1 MYLNKRVNKN
11 LYGGN
16 ARPENIKHAIKGFI
30 SCGFSDCSKKFY
42 DDYNKLDC
50 KLISLM
56 NESTNLQLYELLT
69 KSGGNTRL
77 NILNYPELIPK
88 KVHTFITE
96 LVTEFATCPP
106 INNNVTN
113 KDNVLYNL
121 YDIINR
127 YITNYHT
134 NNSNFFIKHTIDLE
148 INDIDKETL
157 DYNNTME
164 TLQLSSELLEEFISN
179 PVYQNCMQKFLDI
192 GLNQDVV
199 SEIFLLL
206 LKRLETYE
214 TAICLEYIDEYDE
227 APYRT
232 SSKIEIA
239 SDTGKNYYDKQK
251 KSKFAKNRYRGD
263 VLNLFKSSTDRGFI
277 GQLLLDFTIKDKNT
291 VPTDNDITSNMSS
304 RWNEFINYTTLDYK
318 IINRKYKT
326 GTNIFVGQTLSAIN
340 ASNPPNIDY
349 CCFKDIGTSGYMYH
363 NTHER
368 KDTNFIVFNTV
379 TVPNVQTILDST
391 RNSEYRAG
399 PRQYFNGYITTEE
412 IKDFLNLRM
421 LLSENDANR
430 EKFMIFINSL
440 LEINIKVDSAEL
452 LKRFLKYYLLI
463 IKNFNITNI
472 IVSNII
478 NKYIKT
484 NPLAKLELEDITK
497 IFFYCKTNNCY
508 LKMTSDAIES
518 LGLGPIIN
526 SSGMICHYAKHKIS
540 KINAKHQY
548 RAKINTIPT
557 DIYGPIIY
565 KDSTLSLINLDF
577 TNLITKKKEPIY
589 LDDNSSICGLKDEA
603 VHFDFHRIYEE
614 REDKQNFIFQNKML
628 ESIKRILYT
637 VLFSVDVK
645 GRFDVEHNQYIIPRK
660 TLLDFQYYNIER
672 EEEFKLTQHDF
683 NKFITRII
691 NDNNNS
697 YDSTYLLCYRDNKI
711 FRTSTKDSRTVKPPQ
726 QHHDKHVIISVIN
739 KKMSIHSVI
748 DLTIICSI
756 ITTNTEIDEDE
767 FNKLVK
773 KHIKLTPNWVYNEES
788 KILTSR
794 QQKIAQGDE
803 KIEQLYYDIQLGKKD
818 PIAMI
823 NEYSFD
829 ENKKRDEEIKQYI
842 INKKIGATR
851 GTVPTIL
858 YALRQVIKTAN
869 AQ

>member
-1 MYLNKRVNKN
+1 
-11 LYGGN
+11 
-16 ARPENIKHAIKGFI
+16 
-30 SCGFSDCSKKFY
+30 
-42 DDYNKLDC
+42 
-50 KLISLM
+50 
-56 NESTNLQLYELLT
+56 
-69 KSGGNTRL
+69 
-77 NILNYPELIPK
+77 
-88 KVHTFITE
+88 
-96 LVTEFATCPP
+96 
-106 INNNVTN
+106 
-113 KDNVLYNL
+113 
-121 YDIINR
+121 
-127 YITNYHT
+127 
-134 NNSNFFIKHTIDLE
+134 
-148 INDIDKETL
+148 
-157 DYNNTME
+157 
-164 TLQLSSELLEEFISN
+164 
-179 PVYQNCMQKFLDI
+179 
-192 GLNQDVV
+192 
-199 SEIFLLL
+199 
-206 LKRLETYE
+206 
-214 TAICLEYIDEYDE
+214 
-227 APYRT
+227 
-232 SSKIEIA
+232 
-239 SDTGKNYYDKQK
+239 
-251 KSKFAKNRYRGD
+251 
-263 VLNLFKSSTDRGFI
+263 
-277 GQLLLDFTIKDKNT
+277 
-291 VPTDNDITSNMSS
+291 
-304 RWNEFINYTTLDYK
+304 
-318 IINRKYKT
+318 
-326 GTNIFVGQTLSAIN
+326 
-340 ASNPPNIDY
+340 
-349 CCFKDIGTSGYMYH
+349 
-363 NTHER
+363 
-368 KDTNFIVFNTV
+368 
-379 TVPNVQTILDST
+379 
-391 RNSEYRAG
+391 
-399 PRQYFNGYITTEE
+399 
-412 IKDFLNLRM
+412 
-421 LLSENDANR
+421 
-430 EKFMIFINSL
+430 
-440 LEINIKVDSAEL
+440 
-452 LKRFLKYYLLI
+452 
-463 IKNFNITNI
+463 
-472 IVSNII
+472 
-478 NKYIKT
+478 
-484 NPLAKLELEDITK
+484 
-497 IFFYCKTNNCY
+497 
-508 LKMTSDAIES
+508 
-518 LGLGPIIN
+518 
-526 SSGMICHYAKHKIS
+526 MICHYAKHKIS